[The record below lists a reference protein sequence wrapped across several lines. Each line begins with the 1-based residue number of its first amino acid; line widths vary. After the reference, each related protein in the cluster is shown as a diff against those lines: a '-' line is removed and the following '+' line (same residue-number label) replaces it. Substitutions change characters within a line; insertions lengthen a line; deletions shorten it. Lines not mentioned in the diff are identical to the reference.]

1 MEYLEISKDIYWV
14 GTKDKNL
21 RVFDIIMTTNKG
33 TTYNSY
39 LINDDKV
46 ALIDTVKNKF
56 FKESLDKV
64 KEILGDKSIDYIIV
78 NHTELDHSGSIKDF
92 LNVYPNATIIATKA
106 AIMYLKEIITSGYIF
121 RATDFN
127 NKQFVVARDMIV
139 SENDYRIVGF
149 LCEYDK
155 INEFENNSWIQITGT
170 IKLKDYHG
178 PMPVIEVSEI
188 HKITTPNETFVLPPK
203 K

>member
-1 MEYLEISKDIYWV
+1 MKIINVKFSFKLFIIILVSI
-14 GTKDKNL
+14 
-21 RVFDIIMTTNKG
+21 IIML
-33 TTYNSY
+33 SAIL
-39 LINDDKV
+39 LIK
-46 ALIDTVKNKF
+46 LFKNT
-56 FKESLDKV
+56 
-64 KEILGDKSIDYIIV
+64 SITMNNENY
-78 NHTELDHSGSIKDF
+78 
-92 LNVYPNATIIATKA
+92 TIILKEVHDN
-106 AIMYLKEIITSGYIF
+106 IENYIDKEIITSGYIF